1 MRPLNRR
8 GVALMLVLWL
18 LVLLG
23 AVAAGVAESSRAEAG
38 VVANLKAR
46 AAARSGAESG
56 IAATTS
62 RIERLLAAARTPQN
76 AALLFREIDRHFSGM
91 REVAV
96 GDARFGVAVVDLN
109 ARIDLNQADEA
120 TLRNFV
126 AQFTDETR
134 ATRIVAAL
142 EDWEDADDLTR
153 PNGAEATDY
162 ARAGSPYAPRNGPL
176 QRLDDFAHVLGVTDS
191 LALTLAPYITVE
203 GDRRVNINTAPEPV
217 LASLP
222 GIGPAGARTLIARRD
237 GGETFTSTAVV
248 EDLLRGGAVAVRAAL
263 SRTAI
268 MPSRILIVSRGW
280 RAGSPLTHEIEAV
293 YAIGGGRLALQS
305 WRERDL

>member
-1 MRPLNRR
+1 
-8 GVALMLVLWL
+8 MLVLWL
-18 LVLLG
+18 LVVLG
-23 AVAAGVAESSRAEAG
+23 AVAAGVAESSRGEAG
-38 VVANLKAR
+38 VVTNLKAR

-56 IAATTS
+56 IAAATS
-62 RIERLLAAARTPQN
+62 HIEHLLVAARTPQN
-76 AALLFREIDRHFSGM
+76 AALVFREIDRHFSGM

-96 GDARFGVAVVDLN
+96 GDARFGVAIVDLS
-109 ARIDLNQADEA
+109 ARIDLNHADEA

-126 AQFTDETR
+126 AQFTDESR

-153 PNGAEATDY
+153 PNGAEAAEY
-162 ARAGSPYAPRNGPL
+162 GRAGSPYVPRNGPL

-191 LALTLAPYITVE
+191 LALAVAPYITVE
-203 GDRRVNINTAPEPV
+203 GDKRVNINTAPEPV

-248 EDLLRGGAVAVRAAL
+248 EDLLRAGAVPIRGTL
-263 SRTAI
+263 SRTTVL
-268 MPSRILIVSRGW
+268 PSRILIVSRGW
-280 RAGSPLTHEIEAV
+280 RVGSPLTHEIQAV
-293 YAIGGGRLALQS
+293 CAVGAGRLALQA

>member
-1 MRPLNRR
+1 M
-8 GVALMLVLWL
+8 
-18 LVLLG
+18 
-23 AVAAGVAESSRAEAG
+23 
-38 VVANLKAR
+38 
-46 AAARSGAESG
+46 
-56 IAATTS
+56 S
-62 RIERLLAAARTPQN
+62 RIEHLVVAARTPQN
-76 AALLFREIDRHFSGM
+76 AALVFREIDRHFSGM

-109 ARIDLNQADEA
+109 ARIDLNHADEA
-120 TLRNFV
+120 TLRTFV
-126 AQFTDETR
+126 AQFTDESR

-153 PNGAEATDY
+153 PNGAEAAEY
-162 ARAGSPYAPRNGPL
+162 GRAGSPYVPRNGPL

-191 LALTLAPYITVE
+191 LALAVAPYITVE
-203 GDRRVNINTAPEPV
+203 GDKRVNINTAPEPV

-248 EDLLRGGAVAVRAAL
+248 EDLLRAGAVPIRGTL
-263 SRTAI
+263 SRTTVL
-268 MPSRILIVSRGW
+268 PSRILIVSRGW
-280 RAGSPLTHEIEAV
+280 RVGSPLTHEIQAV
-293 YAIGGGRLALQS
+293 CAVGAGRLALQA

>member
-1 MRPLNRR
+1 MRRLDRR

-18 LVLLG
+18 LVVLG
-23 AVAAGVAESSRAEAG
+23 AVAAGVAESSRGEAG
-38 VVANLKAR
+38 VVTNLKAR

-56 IAATTS
+56 IAAATS
-62 RIERLLAAARTPQN
+62 HIEHLLVAARTPQN
-76 AALLFREIDRHFSGM
+76 AALVFREIDRHFSGM

-96 GDARFGVAVVDLN
+96 GDARFGVAIVDLS
-109 ARIDLNQADEA
+109 ARIDLNHADEA

-126 AQFTDETR
+126 AQFTDESR

-153 PNGAEATDY
+153 PNGAEAAEY
-162 ARAGSPYAPRNGPL
+162 GRAGSPYVPRNGPL

-191 LALTLAPYITVE
+191 LALAVAPYITVE
-203 GDRRVNINTAPEPV
+203 GDKRVNINTAPEPV

-248 EDLLRGGAVAVRAAL
+248 EDLLRAGAVPIRGTL
-263 SRTAI
+263 SRTTVL
-268 MPSRILIVSRGW
+268 PSRILIVSRGW
-280 RAGSPLTHEIEAV
+280 RVGSPLTHEIQAV
-293 YAIGGGRLALQS
+293 CAVGAGRLALQA

>member
-1 MRPLNRR
+1 
-8 GVALMLVLWL
+8 VALMLVLWL
-18 LVLLG
+18 LVVLG
-23 AVAAGVAESSRAEAG
+23 AVAAGVAESSRGEAG
-38 VVANLKAR
+38 VVTNLKAR

-56 IAATTS
+56 IAAAMS
-62 RIERLLAAARTPQN
+62 RIEHLVVAARTPQN
-76 AALLFREIDRHFSGM
+76 AALVFREIDRHFSGM

-96 GDARFGVAVVDLN
+96 GDARFGVAVVDLS
-109 ARIDLNQADEA
+109 ARIDLNHADEA
-120 TLRNFV
+120 TLRTFV
-126 AQFTDETR
+126 AQFTDESR

-153 PNGAEATDY
+153 PNGAEAAEY
-162 ARAGSPYAPRNGPL
+162 GRAGSPYVPRNGPL

-191 LALTLAPYITVE
+191 LALAVAPYITVD
-203 GDRRVNINTAPEPV
+203 GDKRVNINTAPEPV

-248 EDLLRGGAVAVRAAL
+248 EDLLRAGAVPIRGTL
-263 SRTAI
+263 SRTTVL
-268 MPSRILIVSRGW
+268 PSRILIVSRGW
-280 RAGSPLTHEIEAV
+280 RVGSPLTHEIQAV
-293 YAIGGGRLALQS
+293 CAVGAGRLALQA